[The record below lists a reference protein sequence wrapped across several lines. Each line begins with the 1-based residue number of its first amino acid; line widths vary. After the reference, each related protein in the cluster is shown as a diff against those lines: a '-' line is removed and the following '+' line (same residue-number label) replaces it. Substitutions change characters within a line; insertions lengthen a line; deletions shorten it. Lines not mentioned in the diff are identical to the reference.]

1 MAVTTKKI
9 FPATTNTSTTTF
21 GPIGIELNNQD
32 DLDVYITEAGGTRVL
47 QYKQS
52 TASTTDSN
60 HPQVNDTTRMYFP
73 PVAAG
78 VTLKN
83 YLLSADNNNII
94 FNSALPSGAIV
105 TAERRTRDESGQY
118 TTFSAGSTMRSTD
131 LNAAL
136 DETRFTAQEGR
147 NKAFEL
153 ENQLDHKDITVG
165 PGKGIE
171 FEGSTVNDFETTK
184 KNVFSFKV
192 FSFNKKMFSF
202 KKKAFSFKKKCFF
215 FQRRHLFSTSPV

>member
-1 MAVTTKKI
+1 MAVTTKKV

-32 DLDVYITEAGGTRVL
+32 DLDVYITESGETRVL
-47 QYKQS
+47 QLKQGTTS
-52 TASTTDSN
+52 TVDSN
-60 HPQVNDTTRMYFP
+60 HPQVNDTTGLYFP
-73 PVAAG
+73 PVSVGKA
-78 VTLKN
+78 LKN

-136 DETRFTAQEGR
+136 DETRFTAQEG
-147 NKAFEL
+147 
-153 ENQLDHKDITVG
+153 
-165 PGKGIE
+165 
-171 FEGSTVNDFETTK
+171 
-184 KNVFSFKV
+184 
-192 FSFNKKMFSF
+192 
-202 KKKAFSFKKKCFF
+202 
-215 FQRRHLFSTSPV
+215 